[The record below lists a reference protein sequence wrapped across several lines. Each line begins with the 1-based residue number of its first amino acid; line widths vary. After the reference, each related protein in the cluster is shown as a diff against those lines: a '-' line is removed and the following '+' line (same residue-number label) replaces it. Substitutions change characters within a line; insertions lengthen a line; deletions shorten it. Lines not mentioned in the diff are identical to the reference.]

1 MISSK
6 SRIAVV
12 KKISIVRL
20 QLNDALMSKRLAE
33 FMEKETKY
41 FEKKYYTVNL
51 EIVERMIQKESYG
64 FKTFVAVRIGSSGI
78 N

>member
-1 MISSK
+1 
-6 SRIAVV
+6 
-12 KKISIVRL
+12 
-20 QLNDALMSKRLAE
+20 MSKRLAE

>member
-33 FMEKETKY
+33 FIEKKTKY
-41 FEKKYYTVNL
+41 FEKKYYTVDL

>member
-41 FEKKYYTVNL
+41 FEKKYYTVDL

>member
-33 FMEKETKY
+33 FIEKETKY
-41 FEKKYYTVNL
+41 FEKKYYTVDL

>member
-78 N
+78 S

>member
-6 SRIAVV
+6 SRTAVV

-33 FMEKETKY
+33 FIEKKTKY
-41 FEKKYYTVNL
+41 FEKKYYTVDL

>member
-51 EIVERMIQKESYG
+51 EIVERMIQKETYG

>member
-20 QLNDALMSKRLAE
+20 QLNDALMSKRLAG

>member
-20 QLNDALMSKRLAE
+20 QLNDALMSKRLLE
-33 FMEKETKY
+33 FIEKETKY
-41 FEKKYYTVNL
+41 FEKKYYTVDL